1 MFSLNIKQDLSV
13 SELLL
18 LLSDWTS
25 HALVLS
31 RLAGFANHIRGA
43 SAASQGLL
51 PAVGLSPLGL
61 GLRCPEFSV

>member
-13 SELLL
+13 SELL

-43 SAASQGLL
+43 SVASQGLL

-61 GLRCPEFSV
+61 GLHCPEFSV

>member
-13 SELLL
+13 SELL